1 MSQCGCE
8 VSRDGPMSDA
18 LLRDIADYC
27 RSIGIAESTF
37 GRLAVNDGKL
47 VGRLRL
53 GGRVT
58 TDTAE
63 RVRAFIAREPPPT
76 INGTPTA
83 ALPRVPSPT
92 LPTAHNFRFY
102 DNRQKYLLF
111 VTTCS
116 EKQVVTQRVG
126 MELANIHPPPPALRV
141 FDAGMG
147 DGTVLARTMRAM
159 HTRFPD
165 DAVLHRRQGVERRGR
180 AARARKDARPAVR
193 ASRHGPGDHQHV
205 LLRGALAE
213 AKLGDLGHQ
222 PRLARALAAR
232 QHGDR

>member
-1 MSQCGCE
+1 MSE
-8 VSRDGPMSDA
+8 A
-18 LLRDIADYC
+18 LLRDITDYC
-27 RSIGIAESTF
+27 RSAGIAESTF

-76 INGTPTA
+76 INGTPA
-83 ALPRVPSPT
+83 PALAPPSSHA
-92 LPTAHNFRFY
+92 AHNFRFY

-116 EKQVVTQRVG
+116 EKQVVAQRVG
-126 MELANIHPPPPALRV
+126 MELANIHPRPPALRV

-159 HTRFPD
+159 HTRFPTMPFYIVGKELSVED
-165 DAVLHRRQGVERRGR
+165 VRLVLE
-180 AARARKDARPAVR
+180 K
-193 ASRHGPGDHQHV
+193 
-205 LLRGALAE
+205 
-213 AKLGDLGHQ
+213 
-222 PRLARALAAR
+222 
-232 QHGDR
+232 

>member
-63 RVRAFIAREPPPT
+63 RVRAFITREPSPT
-76 INGTPTA
+76 INGTPKG
-83 ALPRVPSPT
+83 ALSLVPSPT
-92 LPTAHNFRFY
+92 PHAAHNFRFY
-102 DNRQKYLLF
+102 DNRQKYLLL

-116 EKQVVTQRVG
+116 EKQVVAKRVG

-147 DGTVLARTMRAM
+147 DGLVLARTMRAM
-159 HTRFPD
+159 Y
-165 DAVLHRRQGVERRGR
+165 
-180 AARARKDARPAVR
+180 
-193 ASRHGPGDHQHV
+193 SR
-205 LLRGALAE
+205 
-213 AKLGDLGHQ
+213 
-222 PRLARALAAR
+222 
-232 QHGDR
+232 